1 MFFSEQIPEPRRDMC
16 PTSGARPS
24 DLAEL
29 LSRWMSGDQEALKL
43 LFPLV
48 YAELHRLAHRRL
60 LGQRPNNS
68 IETTSLVHEAY
79 LRLAQRSR
87 PAITDRNHFFALAAT
102 IMRQVLV
109 DHVREKQ
116 AKKRAGGMKL
126 ELQPE
131 MITIPA
137 RDVDILS
144 LDAALSRLAKL
155 DARQL
160 KIVELRFFAGLSIEE
175 TSEVLGMSPATVKRD
190 WMTARVW
197 LQHELAKQA
206 KYARSERES
215 NAS

>member
-1 MFFSEQIPEPRRDMC
+1 MSA
-16 PTSGARPS
+16 TSGASPS
-24 DLAEL
+24 DLTEL

-48 YAELHRLAHRRL
+48 YVELHRLAHHRL

-87 PAITDRNHFFALAAT
+87 PTITDRNHFFALAAT

-109 DHVREKQ
+109 DHARERQ
-116 AKKRAGGMKL
+116 AQKRAGGMKL

-131 MITIPA
+131 MIPIPA
-137 RDVDILS
+137 PDVDILS
-144 LDAALSRLAKL
+144 LDAALTRLAKL
-155 DARQL
+155 DGRQS
-160 KIVELRFFAGLSIEE
+160 KIVELRFFVGLSIED

-206 KYARSERES
+206 KYARAEGGS

>member
-1 MFFSEQIPEPRRDMC
+1 MC
-16 PTSGARPS
+16 ATSGARRS

-48 YAELHRLAHRRL
+48 YAELRRLAHYRL
-60 LGQRPNNS
+60 LSQRPNNS

-102 IMRQVLV
+102 VMRQVLV
-109 DHVREKQ
+109 DHLREKQ

-137 RDVDILS
+137 PDVDILS

-155 DARQL
+155 DARQS
-160 KIVELRFFAGLSIEE
+160 KIVELRFFGGLSIDEVA
-175 TSEVLGMSPATVKRD
+175 EVLGISSGTVKRG
-190 WMTARVW
+190 WAMARAW
-197 LQHELAKQA
+197 LHRQIAA
-206 KYARSERES
+206 
-215 NAS
+215 